1 MMTDGRMNKTQCKAM
16 AKKLFDGEID
26 NRTDWGGDET
36 TGGLPVSG
44 RAVQKFIKKSLA
56 ALEEAG
62 GAKFGY
68 VRILGGKMLQMFPD
82 RAGAD
87 LYDGDPT
94 ANEGLLLA
102 QVQLPNTGATVATMK
117 VAVTSA
123 PAQHVAK
130 GTGARLAFTYLSYYD
145 DESDL
150 SGVRGKATVW
160 VNNSEK
166 SALDLRSGGSY
177 EVDLTRWLSE
187 ERNEVQLTV
196 TNNEGSTRTFLYDVN
211 VVDIG
216 LSSDFDATLAYT
228 GAIEVDYTPRG
239 SILKTVHFEIDGE
252 EAGTV
257 ETTANNRR
265 QTYVMAAQAHGA
277 HRLRLWMTASLQGS
291 TIRSNT
297 LCYDVV
303 CVEQGNATPII
314 ASAFEPGEVSQ
325 YETLEIPFVV
335 HDPENNPASVALY
348 VNGERVSERSVGRT
362 QQAWTYRAD
371 RKGSLTL
378 RIECGAAS
386 REFGLDVKESMVKSE
401 AETEGLELYLTSLGR
416 SNQDTDREEWKHGNV
431 AAVFA
436 GMNWVTNG
444 WVADGRGGVCL
455 RLSGGARAEIPFNMF
470 AGNILQEGKTVE
482 VEFAVSDVTD
492 YNATVLSCLA
502 GGIGLRLT
510 PNMMSLRSEQS
521 EVSVRYKEDE
531 RVRVAFVVGRLS
543 GHRLMQA
550 YVNGI
555 KSRSVQYPS
564 TDGLTQ
570 AAPAGITIEGK
581 SATVDIYNIRC
592 YSHGLTPR
600 QLLDNYIADMDDI
613 GRKVEVFGRNQVY
626 DSYGGLSA
634 AALNRQIPV
643 MTIVGEL
650 PQYKGDKKTV
660 RIEFSDLQK
669 PERSF
674 TAEGVTLNVQ
684 GTSSQYYPRKNY
696 KWEAR
701 KGFTMA
707 HDGSHADDFT
717 LDGDEVLP
725 ARVFCMKADFAESS
739 GTHNTGMADYVG
751 WMLREAG
758 MLTAPQRDDAKVRTT
773 IYGEPCVVFHKADD
787 NAIAEF
793 IGKYNFNTDKGAEGT
808 FGFSAGDE
816 SWEFLNNT
824 GERPLFK
831 SADFEGEGWKDDFE
845 ARYPDGGVDTDKMAE
860 AFRWVVACKG
870 DTEKFKRELEQ
881 HFDKR
886 QIVFYYLI
894 TLVFGM
900 VDQRAKNMFMTR
912 YEGGGWLFIFY
923 DNDTCLGV
931 NNEGAMAFAY
941 DIEIHDTIGTQAVWN
956 GADSELWKLVEE
968 SLGDDIRKMYYDLR
982 QRGLL
987 SYGKAMEYLNE
998 RQGDRWGEAVY
1009 NEDGYFKYEQPL
1021 TEGYA
1026 DWSTGREQQV
1036 RTGAYLYALQG
1047 SREAHRRWW
1056 LYNRFKYLDSK
1067 FQAGSSLSDYCTF
1080 RTYTPAQWQGV
1091 KPQADLTLRSFTA
1104 MYGTVRWGSVTRSER
1119 MGEGETKT
1127 IKAPDMTLNDTET
1140 IIYNASMIASIGDLS
1155 PLYVGTVDVSKATH
1169 ITELIIGSGKEGY
1182 RNTNFTVL
1190 SVGTNHVLRKLDI
1203 RNCPN
1208 FTANIDVSGC
1218 EAIEE
1223 IYATGTGATAVN
1235 LAEGGAVRVMQ
1246 LPATIA
1252 NLTLKNQPHLT
1263 GEGLALDGVGSLVA
1277 LTVEGTPGVDGYAL
1291 AKSAMAD
1298 GGKLRSLRLVGID
1311 AKDADLSLLMA
1322 MMELGGT
1329 DEAGRPTERAS
1340 ISGRLHVDEAFEE
1353 WLTAAREALPGLEIS
1368 YDRLKRTPRRTI
1380 TVKGQDTMSGI
1391 EGATV
1396 TINGEAHT
1404 ADGSGRVEVTG
1415 GGALSVE
1422 VAAEGYVGRTVAYA
1436 ASTEDT
1442 RNTVMLDKVVTF
1454 AVTVNDQYG
1463 SALAGVAVD
1472 FDGERKE
1479 TVADG
1484 TARFATSRGKYKYT
1498 VTYNGTEKSGD
1509 AVVEQADVSAA
1520 VVFDRAIEDYKPKPN
1535 GNIQMLL
1542 KRESEAK
1549 KDVTLEV
1556 SSPTAAYTIDWGD
1569 GETTA
1574 AAGTGKQSYTHE
1586 YADGMPHNVEVSGC
1600 EEVTACNVVLSD
1612 NKNNLTLFA
1621 YWTIGRSKVTGLRF
1635 GNSTDTYTNNKYAC
1649 INLSYIGVDLFRN
1662 DVNRRDFNGCFENCR
1677 SLATIPQGVFDNC
1690 LNAYYFDYC
1699 FYKCEAITSIPSML
1713 FAKCTNAY
1721 SFNGCFG
1728 SAIKLASIP
1737 SGLFDN
1743 CYKAV
1748 VFKDCFNYCKSLT
1761 LIPEGLFD
1769 ACVDAF
1775 SFNGT
1780 FCNTGIAS
1788 IPPGLF
1794 DSCGKANDVS
1804 NCFASCDNL
1813 TSIPTGLFD
1822 NCYKLVKLKN
1832 CFSNSGI
1839 TKAFMP
1845 TYTSEREDE
1854 IGSMFYGCKNL
1865 AIMVAMQETPV
1876 YIQFYTFYDAGRNV
1890 PGGMKIYVPDA
1901 SVEAYKK
1908 ASNWRQ
1914 YANRIYPMSELPEE
1928 SQT

>member
-1 MMTDGRMNKTQCKAM
+1 M

-348 VNGERVSERSVGRT
+348 VNGERVAERSVGRT
-362 QQAWTYRAD
+362 QQAWTYRTD

-787 NAIAEF
+787 DAIAEF

-845 ARYPDGGVDTDKMAE
+845 ARYPDGGVDTEKMAE
-860 AFRWVVACKG
+860 AFRWVVSCKG

-998 RQGDRWGEAVY
+998 RQGDRWCEAVY

-1263 GEGLALDGVGSLVA
+1263 GEGLALDGVGSLAA

-1291 AKSAMAD
+1291 AKRAMAD

-1340 ISGRLHVDEAFEE
+1340 ISGRLHVDEASEE

-1542 KRESEAK
+1542 KRESEEK
-1549 KDVTLEV
+1549 KGVTLEV

-1600 EEVTACNVVLSD
+1600 EEVTACNVKTYNRGTEYD
-1612 NKNNLTLFA
+1612 KTLLA
-1621 YWTIGRSKVTGLRF
+1621 YWTIGRSKVADLRF
-1635 GNSTDTYTNNKYAC
+1635 YHC
-1649 INLSYIGVDLFRN
+1649 IALEAVGVDIFWNDEHRTSFRSCFESSN
-1662 DVNRRDFNGCFENCR
+1662 LDSIPPGLFENC
-1677 SLATIPQGVFDNC
+1677 LAATDFNS
-1690 LNAYYFDYC
+1690 C
-1699 FYKCEAITSIPSML
+1699 FSSCAISSIPPGL
-1713 FAKCTNAY
+1713 FGNCTDVTDFSN
-1721 SFNGCFG
+1721 CFMNSG
-1728 SAIKLASIP
+1728 VTSIP
-1737 SGLFDN
+1737 SGLFSKCN
-1743 CYKAV
+1743 
-1748 VFKDCFNYCKSLT
+1748 
-1761 LIPEGLFD
+1761 D
-1769 ACVDAF
+1769 ATDFTKCF
-1775 SFNGT
+1775 SFTWHLAFVANGV
-1780 FCNTGIAS
+1780 FNDNPEAVYVSCFEAS
-1788 IPPGLF
+1788 SLRKIFLPTNLGYLSKKF
-1794 DSCGKANDVS
+1794 LEG
-1804 NCFASCDNL
+1804 CF
-1813 TSIPTGLFD
+1813 
-1822 NCYKLVKLKN
+1822 KLEV
-1832 CFSNSGI
+1832 I
-1839 TKAFMP
+1839 VVT
-1845 TYTSEREDE
+1845 
-1854 IGSMFYGCKNL
+1854 
-1865 AIMVAMQETPV
+1865 QETPPQID
-1876 YIQFYTFYDAGRNV
+1876 YETFINV
-1890 PGGMKIYVPDA
+1890 RGSVKFYVPDA

-1908 ASNWRQ
+1908 ATNWSK
-1914 YANRIYPMSELPEE
+1914 YASQIYPMSELPEE